1 MKGMKSISLMQMV
14 AMAVLMEMPPTTSRR
29 SGDDDS
35 VDFPFTGGT
44 GAVGSALSRSTLSPP
59 Q

>member
-1 MKGMKSISLMQMV
+1 MV
-14 AMAVLMEMPPTTSRR
+14 MMVMMEMLMEMPPPTSRR
-29 SGDDDS
+29 SGDDDG

-44 GAVGSALSRSTLSPP
+44 GAADLPSPGVGEDFHLP